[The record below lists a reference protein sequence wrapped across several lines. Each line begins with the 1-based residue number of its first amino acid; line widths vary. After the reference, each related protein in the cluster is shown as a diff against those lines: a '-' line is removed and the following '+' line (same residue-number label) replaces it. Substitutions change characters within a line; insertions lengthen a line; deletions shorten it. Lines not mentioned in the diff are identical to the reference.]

1 MSESKIWR
9 TIRDKLSVGH
19 RRLWRNEVGKGLLI
33 RHPHSHTRQAIISE
47 CIALAESRG
56 GSGARIAYGL
66 CVGSGDL
73 IGWEEV
79 VVTPEMVGS
88 RVLVFTSVETK
99 TATGAVR
106 QEQDNWAELV
116 NSRGGRAIIAR
127 SLDDARNQLDKPFTG
142 AHAERPNEGR

>member
-9 TIRDKLSVGH
+9 TIRDRLSVGH

-33 RHPHSHTRQAIISE
+33 RHKHSHTRQAIISE
-47 CIALAESRG
+47 CISLAESRG
-56 GSGARIAYGL
+56 GSGARISYGL

-79 VVTPEMVGS
+79 TVTPEMVG
-88 RVLVFTSVETK
+88 RKLLVFTSVETK
-99 TATGAVR
+99 TATGQVR
-106 QEQDNWAELV
+106 EEQDNWADLV

-142 AHAERPNEGR
+142 VQAGPPHEGK